1 VSFHGYPPTIPGV
14 STWPS
19 PDRTYPEQI
28 AGERESLDAWVDFHR
43 VTLLMKCAGLE
54 SEQLATRSCPP
65 SSLSLL
71 GLVRHLTEVEAW
83 FHDFDRMPG
92 GDWYSNEKDP
102 DACFND
108 VDPNRATTDLAAF
121 QASVERARA
130 AVKGHDLD
138 EISPEPDDGRPVSLR
153 WVYLHMIEEY
163 ARHNGHA
170 DLLRERI
177 DGMTGD

>member
-1 VSFHGYPPTIPGV
+1 
-14 STWPS
+14 
-19 PDRTYPEQI
+19 
-28 AGERESLDAWVDFHR
+28 
-43 VTLLMKCAGLE
+43 MKCAGLE
-54 SEQLATRSCPP
+54 PEQLATRSCPP

-83 FHDFDRMPG
+83 FHDFDRMPA

-108 VDPNRATTDLAAF
+108 VAPASAAADLAAF
-121 QASVERARA
+121 RASIERARA
-130 AVKGHDLD
+130 AVKDLDLD
-138 EISPEPDDGRPVSLR
+138 EISPEPDDGRSVSLR
-153 WVYLHMIEEY
+153 WIYLHMIEEY

-177 DGMTGD
+177 DGVTGD